1 MARVSRPVLPFDRR
15 LRLSPRTWP
24 STAQVVVA
32 VLIAVIGFFVVYPL
46 ALIFINS
53 FNVAPPGHAPV
64 FAADAW
70 AEAWRGPGLFSALR
84 NTVAVGLCYQALSFP
99 IGILLAWLLG
109 RTAMPH
115 GRALEFCFW
124 LSFFLPPL
132 SATLGWIL
140 LLDPLGVLNN
150 FILQAFHVRG
160 PFNVYS
166 FGGIVWV
173 HLMSRDISEKV
184 ILLTPAF
191 RNMDA
196 ALEEAG
202 YMSGAGRWRTLLRLT
217 LPIMTP
223 PLVIVFFLGFV
234 RLFESFEIELLL
246 GVPIGFYV
254 FSTKIVDLA
263 QQVPPLLGQATA
275 LGSVTLTLLLVA
287 VPVQRWLTTR
297 RSYTTVTGRMS
308 PTPMDL
314 GRWRW
319 PVFSLVA
326 GVAGLLVIVPLLS
339 VIAGSL
345 MTRFGFFNLAH
356 AWTLANWQRTL
367 STPDFAQAMFNT
379 LEVAGIAA
387 IVAPILF
394 SIVAYVL
401 VRAREVRGLA
411 VLDFLCWLPSV
422 VPGALA
428 GLGLL
433 WMFVGTPIFRPIYGT
448 IWVIVI
454 AVILSGMTLSTQ
466 TLKAAFL
473 QLRADLEESA
483 RMSGAGW
490 IRTYF
495 QIVLP
500 LIAPT
505 LIVVAAIKFMF
516 AANATSN
523 IILLAT
529 SETRTLSL
537 LAINF
542 VFDGQRESATVVTV
556 VITAITTS
564 MAILV
569 RTLGHNVGIRSGR

>member
-1 MARVSRPVLPFDRR
+1 MIIPEERT
-15 LRLSPRTWP
+15 PRWAFP
-24 STAQVVVA
+24 NTAQVVVLL
-32 VLIAVIGFFVVYPL
+32 LIAVVGFFVVYPL

-53 FNVAPPGHAPV
+53 FNTAAPGHPAV
-64 FAADAW
+64 YSSAAW
-70 AEAWRGPGLFSALR
+70 AAAWHGPGLLSALL
-84 NTVAVGLCYQALSFP
+84 NTVAVGACYQAIAFP
-99 IGILLAWLLG
+99 VGVLLAWLLG
-109 RTAMPH
+109 RTKIPH
-115 GRALEFCFW
+115 SGALEFGFW
-124 LSFFLPPL
+124 LSYFLPPL

-150 FILQAFHVRG
+150 FIAGTFHIRG

-166 FGGIVWV
+166 FAGIVWV

-246 GVPIGFYV
+246 GVPFGFYV
-254 FSTKIVDLA
+254 FSTKIIDLA
-263 QQVPPLLGQATA
+263 QQEPPLLGQATA
-275 LGSVTLTLLLVA
+275 LGSVTLVLLLVA
-287 VPVQRWLTTR
+287 VPVQRWLTMR
-297 RSYTTVTGRMS
+297 RTYATVGGRMQ
-308 PTPMDL
+308 PNLIDF

-319 PVFSLVA
+319 PVFSLLAGMVA
-326 GVAGLLVIVPLLS
+326 LLVLVPLLS

-356 AWTLANWQRTL
+356 PWTLGNWQRTL
-367 STPDFAQAMFNT
+367 STPAFSQALFNT
-379 LEVAGIAA
+379 FEIAIVSA
-387 IVAPILF
+387 VVAPILF

-401 VRAREVRGLA
+401 VRARNAWGTGL
-411 VLDFLCWLPSV
+411 LDFLLWLPSV
-422 VPGALA
+422 IPGALA

-433 WMFVGTPIFRPIYGT
+433 WMFVGTPVFQPIYGT
-448 IWVIVI
+448 IWVLVI
-454 AVILSGMTLSTQ
+454 AVVLSGMTLSSQ
-466 TLKAAFL
+466 TLKGAFL

-490 IRTYF
+490 IRTYV

-516 AANATSN
+516 AANAASN

-537 LAINF
+537 LALGF
-542 VFDGQRESATVVTV
+542 VADGQREAATVVTV
-556 VITAITTS
+556 VITAITTA

-569 RTLGHNVGIRSGR
+569 RTLGLNVGIRSGGR

>member
-1 MARVSRPVLPFDRR
+1 
-15 LRLSPRTWP
+15 
-24 STAQVVVA
+24 
-32 VLIAVIGFFVVYPL
+32 
-46 ALIFINS
+46 
-53 FNVAPPGHAPV
+53 
-64 FAADAW
+64 
-70 AEAWRGPGLFSALR
+70 
-84 NTVAVGLCYQALSFP
+84 
-99 IGILLAWLLG
+99 
-109 RTAMPH
+109 
-115 GRALEFCFW
+115 
-124 LSFFLPPL
+124 
-132 SATLGWIL
+132 
-140 LLDPLGVLNN
+140 
-150 FILQAFHVRG
+150 
-160 PFNVYS
+160 
-166 FGGIVWV
+166 
-173 HLMSRDISEKV
+173 
-184 ILLTPAF
+184 
-191 RNMDA
+191 MDA

-202 YMSGAGRWRTLLRLT
+202 YMSGAGRWRTLIRVT

-223 PLVIVFFLGFV
+223 ALVIVFFLGFV

-246 GVPIGFYV
+246 GVPISFYV

-297 RSYTTVTGRMS
+297 RSYTTITGRIQ
-308 PTPMDL
+308 PAPIDL

-319 PVFSLVA
+319 PVFAVVA
-326 GVAGLLVIVPLLS
+326 SITGLLVVVPLLS
-339 VIAGSL
+339 VIAGSF
-345 MTRFGFFNLAH
+345 MTRFGFFNLTRP
-356 AWTLANWQRTL
+356 WTLANWQRTL
-367 STPDFAQAMFNT
+367 NSPPFQHALFNT
-379 LEVAGIAA
+379 LTIAIVSA
-387 IVAPILF
+387 IVAPVVF

-401 VRAREVRGLA
+401 VRARRAWGLSI
-411 VLDFLCWLPSV
+411 LDFLLWLPSV

-448 IWVIVI
+448 IWVMVI

-490 IRTYF
+490 IRTYV

-505 LIVVAAIKFMF
+505 LIVVAAIKFMY
-516 AANATSN
+516 AANAASN
-523 IILLAT
+523 VILLAT

-537 LAINF
+537 LALNF
-542 VFDGQRESATVVTV
+542 VGDGQRESATVITV
-556 VITAITTS
+556 VITALTTG

-569 RTLGHNVGIRSGR
+569 RTLGLNVGLRSSR

>member
-1 MARVSRPVLPFDRR
+1 MIIPEERA
-15 LRLSPRTWP
+15 PRWALP
-24 STAQVVVA
+24 STAQLVVLL
-32 VLIAVIGFFVVYPL
+32 LIAAVGFFVVYPL

-53 FNVAPPGHAPV
+53 FNTAPPGHPAV
-64 FAADAW
+64 YSTAAW
-70 AEAWRGPGLFSALR
+70 AQAWHGPGLLSALL
-84 NTVAVGLCYQALSFP
+84 NTVAVGACYQAIAFP
-99 IGILLAWLLG
+99 VGVLLAWLLG
-109 RTAMPH
+109 RTRIPH
-115 GRALEFCFW
+115 SRALEFGFW
-124 LSFFLPPL
+124 LSYFLPPL

-150 FILQAFHVRG
+150 FIVGTFHVRG

-166 FGGIVWV
+166 FAGIVWV

-246 GVPIGFYV
+246 GIPFGFYV
-254 FSTKIVDLA
+254 FSTKIIDLA
-263 QQVPPLLGQATA
+263 QQEPPLLGQATA
-275 LGSVTLTLLLVA
+275 LGSVTLLLLLIA
-287 VPVQRWLTTR
+287 VPIQRWLTTR
-297 RSYTTVTGRMS
+297 RTYTTVGGRMQ
-308 PTPMDL
+308 PNLIDF

-319 PVFSLVA
+319 PVFSLLA
-326 GVAGLLVIVPLLS
+326 GMVGLLVLVPLLS

-356 AWTLANWQRTL
+356 PWTLANWQRTL
-367 STPDFAQAMFNT
+367 STPAFSQALVNT
-379 LEVAGIAA
+379 FEIAIVSA
-387 IVAPILF
+387 VVAPIVF
-394 SIVAYVL
+394 SVIAYVL
-401 VRAREVRGLA
+401 VRARSAWGSG
-411 VLDFLCWLPSV
+411 VLDFLLWLPSV
-422 VPGALA
+422 IPGALA

-433 WMFVGTPIFRPIYGT
+433 WMFVGTPVFQPIYGT
-448 IWVIVI
+448 IWVLVI
-454 AVILSGMTLSTQ
+454 AVILSGMTLSSQ
-466 TLKAAFL
+466 TLKGAFL
-473 QLRADLEESA
+473 QLRGDLEESA

-490 IRTYF
+490 IRTYV

-516 AANATSN
+516 AANAASN

-537 LAINF
+537 LALGF
-542 VFDGQRESATVVTV
+542 VADGQREAATVVTV
-556 VITAITTS
+556 VITAITTA

-569 RTLGHNVGIRSGR
+569 RTLGLNVGIRSGGR

>member
-1 MARVSRPVLPFDRR
+1 MGGVIIPEERARRWALPN
-15 LRLSPRTWP
+15 
-24 STAQVVVA
+24 TAQLVVVL
-32 VLIAVIGFFVVYPL
+32 LIAAIGFFVVYPL
-46 ALIFINS
+46 VLIFINS
-53 FNVAPPGHAPV
+53 FNTAAPGHPAV
-64 FAADAW
+64 YSTAAW
-70 AEAWRGPGLFSALR
+70 AAAWHGPGLWSALI
-84 NTVAVGLCYQALSFP
+84 NTIAVGACYQAIAFP
-99 IGILLAWLLG
+99 VGVLLAWLLG
-109 RTAMPH
+109 RTKIPYS
-115 GRALEFCFW
+115 RTLEFGFW
-124 LSFFLPPL
+124 LSYFLPPL

-150 FILQAFHVRG
+150 FIVGTFHIPG

-166 FGGIVWV
+166 FAGIVWV

-223 PLVIVFFLGFV
+223 PLAIVFFLGFV

-246 GVPIGFYV
+246 GVPFGFYV
-254 FSTKIVDLA
+254 FSTKIIDLA
-263 QQVPPLLGQATA
+263 QQEPPLLGQATA
-275 LGSVTLTLLLVA
+275 LGSVTLVLLLIA

-297 RSYTTVTGRMS
+297 RTYATVTGRMQPS
-308 PTPMDL
+308 LIDF

-319 PVFSLVA
+319 PVFSLLA
-326 GVAGLLVIVPLLS
+326 GTVGLLVLVPLLA

-356 AWTLANWQRTL
+356 PWTLGNWQRTL
-367 STPDFAQAMFNT
+367 STPAFAQALFNT
-379 LEVAGIAA
+379 FEIAIVSA
-387 IVAPILF
+387 IVAPLLF

-401 VRAREVRGLA
+401 VRARNAWGTG
-411 VLDFLCWLPSV
+411 VLDFLLWLPSV
-422 VPGALA
+422 IPGALA

-433 WMFVGTPIFRPIYGT
+433 WMFVGTPVFQPIYGT
-448 IWVIVI
+448 IWVLVI
-454 AVILSGMTLSTQ
+454 AVILSGMTLSSQ
-466 TLKAAFL
+466 TLKGAFL
-473 QLRADLEESA
+473 QLRGDLEESA

-490 IRTYF
+490 LRTYV

-516 AANATSN
+516 AANAASN

-537 LAINF
+537 LALGF
-542 VFDGQRESATVVTV
+542 VADGQREAATVVTV
-556 VITAITTS
+556 VITAITTV

-569 RTLGHNVGIRSGR
+569 RTLGLNVGIRQGGR

>member
-1 MARVSRPVLPFDRR
+1 MPLQLTRS
-15 LRLSPRTWP
+15 
-24 STAQVVVA
+24 QVVVLL
-32 VLIAVIGFFVVYPL
+32 LIAVIGFFVVYPL

-53 FNVAPPGHAPV
+53 FNVAGPGQTPV
-64 FAADAW
+64 YSAAAW
-70 AEAWRGPGLFSALR
+70 AGAWRGPGLFEALR
-84 NTVAVGLCYQALSFP
+84 NSVAVGLCYQALSFP
-99 IGILLAWLLG
+99 IGIAIAWLLG
-109 RTAMPH
+109 RSKIPH
-115 GRALEFCFW
+115 GGALEFFFW
-124 LSFFLPPL
+124 LSYFLPPL
-132 SATLGWIL
+132 SATLGWML
-140 LLDPLGVLNN
+140 LLDPRGVLNN
-150 FILQAFHVRG
+150 FLAQTFHITG
-160 PFNVYS
+160 PFNIYS
-166 FGGIVWV
+166 FAGIVWV

-202 YMSGAGRWRTLLRLT
+202 YMSGAGRWRTVIRVT

-223 PLVIVFFLGFV
+223 ALVIVFFLGFV

-246 GVPIGFYV
+246 GVPISFYV

-297 RSYTTVTGRMS
+297 RSYTTITGRIQ
-308 PTPMDL
+308 PALIDL

-319 PVFSLVA
+319 PVFALVA
-326 GVAGLLVIVPLLS
+326 SVTGLLVAVPLLS
-339 VIAGSL
+339 VIAGSF
-345 MTRFGFFNLAH
+345 MTRFGFFNLTRP
-356 AWTLANWQRTL
+356 WTLANWQRTL
-367 STPDFAQAMFNT
+367 NSPPFQHALFNT
-379 LEVAGIAA
+379 LTIAIISA
-387 IVAPILF
+387 LVAPIVF
-394 SIVAYVL
+394 SVVAYVL
-401 VRAREVRGLA
+401 VRARRAWGLA
-411 VLDFLCWLPSV
+411 ILDFLLWLPSV

-448 IWVIVI
+448 IWVMVI

-490 IRTYF
+490 IRTYV

-505 LIVVAAIKFMF
+505 LIVVAAIKFMY
-516 AANATSN
+516 AANAASN
-523 IILLAT
+523 VILLAT

-537 LAINF
+537 LALNF
-542 VFDGQRESATVVTV
+542 VGDGQRESATVITV
-556 VITAITTS
+556 VITALTTG

-569 RTLGHNVGIRSGR
+569 RTLGLNVGLRSSR

>member
-1 MARVSRPVLPFDRR
+1 MPSKAQLVIVL
-15 LRLSPRTWP
+15 
-24 STAQVVVA
+24 
-32 VLIAVIGFFVVYPL
+32 LIAVIGFFVVYPL
-46 ALIFINS
+46 ALIFVNS
-53 FNVAPPGHAPV
+53 FNVAPPGHTPV
-64 FAADAW
+64 YTAQAW
-70 AEAWRGPGLFSALR
+70 AEAWRGPGLFAAFR
-84 NTVAVGLCYQALSFP
+84 NTFAVGFAYQAISFP
-99 IGILLAWLLG
+99 VGILLAWLLG
-109 RTAMPH
+109 RSKIPH

-124 LSFFLPPL
+124 LSYFLPPL

-140 LLDPLGVLNN
+140 LLDPRGVLNN
-150 FILQAFHVRG
+150 FISGTFHVPG

-166 FGGIVWV
+166 FAGIVWT
-173 HLMSRDISEKV
+173 HLMARDVSEKV

-196 ALEEAG
+196 ALEEAS
-202 YMSGAGRWRTLLRLT
+202 YLSGAGRWRTLVRVT
-217 LPIMTP
+217 LPVMTP
-223 PLVIVFFLGFV
+223 ALVIVFFLGFV

-263 QQVPPLLGQATA
+263 QQVPPLLSQATA
-275 LGSVTLTLLLVA
+275 LGSVTLVLLLVA

-297 RSYTTVTGRMS
+297 RSFTTVSGRIQASQME
-308 PTPMDL
+308 L
-314 GRWRW
+314 GRWQW

-326 GVAGLLVIVPLLS
+326 GIAGLLVAVPLLS
-339 VIAGSL
+339 VIAGSF

-356 AWTLANWQRTL
+356 PWTLSNWQRTIG
-367 STPDFAQAMFNT
+367 TPSFTQSLYNT
-379 LEVAGIAA
+379 FEIAIVSA
-387 IVAPILF
+387 IVAPLVF
-394 SIVAYVL
+394 SVVAYAL
-401 VRAREVRGLA
+401 VRARGTWGRPL
-411 VLDFLCWLPSV
+411 LDFLLWLPSV
-422 VPGALA
+422 IPGALA

-448 IWVIVI
+448 IWVLVI

-490 IRTYF
+490 IRTYVKV
-495 QIVLP
+495 VLP

-505 LIVVAAIKFMF
+505 LIVVAAIKFMY
-516 AANATSN
+516 AANAAGG

-537 LAINF
+537 LALNF
-542 VFDGQRESATVVTV
+542 VADGQRESATVITV
-556 VITAITTS
+556 VITAITTG

-569 RTLGHNVGIRSGR
+569 RTLGLNVGIRSTR

>member
-1 MARVSRPVLPFDRR
+1 
-15 LRLSPRTWP
+15 
-24 STAQVVVA
+24 
-32 VLIAVIGFFVVYPL
+32 
-46 ALIFINS
+46 
-53 FNVAPPGHAPV
+53 
-64 FAADAW
+64 
-70 AEAWRGPGLFSALR
+70 
-84 NTVAVGLCYQALSFP
+84 
-99 IGILLAWLLG
+99 
-109 RTAMPH
+109 
-115 GRALEFCFW
+115 
-124 LSFFLPPL
+124 
-132 SATLGWIL
+132 
-140 LLDPLGVLNN
+140 
-150 FILQAFHVRG
+150 LQTFHITG

-166 FGGIVWV
+166 FAGIVWV

-202 YMSGAGRWRTLLRLT
+202 YMSGAGRWRTLLRVT

-223 PLVIVFFLGFV
+223 ALVIVFFLGFV

-246 GVPIGFYV
+246 GIPFGFYV

-275 LGSVTLTLLLVA
+275 LGSVTLTLLMIA
-287 VPVQRWLTTR
+287 VPIQRWLTLR
-297 RSYTTVTGRMS
+297 RSYTTVTGRIQPS
-308 PTPMDL
+308 LIDL

-319 PVFSLVA
+319 PVFSLIA
-326 GVAGLLVIVPLLS
+326 GLAGLLVAVPLLS

-367 STPDFAQAMFNT
+367 ASPAFGSALFNT
-379 LEVAGIAA
+379 FEIAVISA
-387 IVAPILF
+387 VVAPLLF
-394 SIVAYVL
+394 SVVAYVL
-401 VRAREVRGLA
+401 VRARVAWGLA
-411 VLDFLCWLPSV
+411 LLDFLLWLPSV

-448 IWVIVI
+448 IWVLVI

-473 QLRADLEESA
+473 QLRSDLEESA

-490 IRTYF
+490 IRTYVK
-495 QIVLP
+495 IVLP

-505 LIVVAAIKFMF
+505 LIVVAAIKFMY
-516 AANATSN
+516 AANAASN
-523 IILLAT
+523 VILLAT

-537 LAINF
+537 LALNF
-542 VFDGQRESATVVTV
+542 VADGQRESATVITV
-556 VITAITTS
+556 VITAITTAV
-564 MAILV
+564 AILV
-569 RTLGHNVGIRSGR
+569 RTLGLNIGIRSNR

>member
-1 MARVSRPVLPFDRR
+1 MPSKAQLVIVL
-15 LRLSPRTWP
+15 
-24 STAQVVVA
+24 
-32 VLIAVIGFFVVYPL
+32 LIAVIGFFVVYPL
-46 ALIFINS
+46 ALIFVNS

-64 FAADAW
+64 YSASAW
-70 AEAWRGPGLFSALR
+70 TEAWRGPGLFTALR
-84 NTVAVGLCYQALSFP
+84 NTFAVGLAYQAISFP
-99 IGILLAWLLG
+99 AGILLAWLLG
-109 RTAMPH
+109 RSKIPH

-124 LSFFLPPL
+124 LSYFLPPL

-140 LLDPLGVLNN
+140 LLDPRGVLNN
-150 FILQAFHVRG
+150 FISGTFHVPG

-166 FGGIVWV
+166 FAGIVWT
-173 HLMSRDISEKV
+173 HLMARDVSEKV

-196 ALEEAG
+196 ALEEAS
-202 YMSGAGRWRTLLRLT
+202 YLSGAGRWRTLLRVT
-217 LPIMTP
+217 LPVMTP
-223 PLVIVFFLGFV
+223 ALAIVFFLGFV

-263 QQVPPLLGQATA
+263 QQVPPLLSQATA
-275 LGSVTLTLLLVA
+275 LGSVTLVLLLVA

-297 RSYTTVTGRMS
+297 RSFTTVSGRIQASQME
-308 PTPMDL
+308 L

-326 GVAGLLVIVPLLS
+326 GIAGLLVAVPLLS
-339 VIAGSL
+339 VIAGSF

-356 AWTLANWQRTL
+356 PWTLGNWQRTIA
-367 STPDFAQAMFNT
+367 TPSFTQSLYNT
-379 LEVAGIAA
+379 FVIAIISA
-387 IVAPILF
+387 IVAPLVF
-394 SIVAYVL
+394 SVVAYAL
-401 VRAREVRGLA
+401 VRARGTWGRPL
-411 VLDFLCWLPSV
+411 LDFLLWLPSV
-422 VPGALA
+422 IPGALA

-448 IWVIVI
+448 IWVLVI

-490 IRTYF
+490 LRTYVKV
-495 QIVLP
+495 VLP

-505 LIVVAAIKFMF
+505 LIVVAAIKFMY
-516 AANATSN
+516 AANAAGG

-537 LAINF
+537 LALNF
-542 VFDGQRESATVVTV
+542 VADGQRESATVITV

-569 RTLGHNVGIRSGR
+569 RTLGLNVGIRSTR

>member
-1 MARVSRPVLPFDRR
+1 MPSKAQWVIVL
-15 LRLSPRTWP
+15 
-24 STAQVVVA
+24 
-32 VLIAVIGFFVVYPL
+32 LIAVIGFFVVYPL
-46 ALIFINS
+46 ALIFVNS
-53 FNVAPPGHAPV
+53 FNVAVPGHAPSYS
-64 FAADAW
+64 AQPWRDAW
-70 AEAWRGPGLFSALR
+70 HGPGLLAALR
-84 NTVAVGLCYQALSFP
+84 NTFAVGLCYQAISFP

-109 RTAMPH
+109 RSKIPH

-124 LSFFLPPL
+124 LSYFLPPL

-140 LLDPLGVLNN
+140 LLDPRGVLNN
-150 FILQAFHVRG
+150 FITSTFHVAG
-160 PFNVYS
+160 PFNIFS
-166 FGGIVWV
+166 FAGIVWT
-173 HLMSRDISEKV
+173 HLMARDISEKV

-196 ALEEAG
+196 ALEEAS
-202 YMSGAGRWRTLLRLT
+202 YLSGADRWRTLFRVT
-217 LPIMTP
+217 LPVMTP
-223 PLVIVFFLGFV
+223 ALAIVFFLGFV

-275 LGSVTLTLLLVA
+275 LGSVTLVLLLVA

-297 RSYTTVTGRMS
+297 RSYTTVSGRIL
-308 PTPMDL
+308 PTQMDL

-319 PVFSLVA
+319 LVFSFVAGIATLLVA
-326 GVAGLLVIVPLLS
+326 VPLLA
-339 VIAGSL
+339 VIAGSF
-345 MTRFGFFNLAH
+345 MTRFGFFNLVH
-356 AWTLANWQRTL
+356 PWTLANWQRTIGTPTFKQSL
-367 STPDFAQAMFNT
+367 SNT
-379 LEVAGIAA
+379 FEIAIVAA
-387 IVAPILF
+387 IVAPLLF
-394 SIVAYVL
+394 SVVAYAL
-401 VRAREVRGLA
+401 VRARGTWGRPL
-411 VLDFLCWLPSV
+411 LDFLLWLPSV

-448 IWVIVI
+448 IWVLII

-490 IRTYF
+490 IRTYVRV
-495 QIVLP
+495 VLP

-505 LIVVAAIKFMF
+505 LIVVAAIKFMY
-516 AANATSN
+516 AANAAGG

-537 LAINF
+537 LALNF
-542 VFDGQRESATVVTV
+542 VADGQRESATVITV
-556 VITAITTS
+556 VITAITTA

-569 RTLGHNVGIRSGR
+569 RTLGLNVGIRSSR

>member
-1 MARVSRPVLPFDRR
+1 MIR
-15 LRLSPRTWP
+15 SPKGATFGKEAILKP
-24 STAQVVVA
+24 NAAQVVVLL
-32 VLIAVIGFFVVYPL
+32 LIALIGFFVLYPL

-53 FNVAPPGHAPV
+53 FNVAPPGHAP
-64 FAADAW
+64 AYSAQAW
-70 AEAWRGPGLFSALR
+70 GDAWRGPGLFAALR
-84 NTVAVGLCYQALSFP
+84 NTIALGVVYQGLSFP
-99 IGILLAWLLG
+99 IGVALAWLLG
-109 RTAMPH
+109 RTKIPFS
-115 GRALEFCFW
+115 RAIEFCFW

-140 LLDPLGVLNN
+140 LLDPRGILNN
-150 FILQAFHVRG
+150 WLALTFHVTG
-160 PFNVYS
+160 PFNIYS
-166 FGGIVWV
+166 FAGIVWV

-246 GVPIGFYV
+246 GVPFGFYV
-254 FSTKIVDLA
+254 FSTKIIDLA

-275 LGSVTLTLLLVA
+275 LGSVTLVLLAIA

-297 RSYTTVTGRMS
+297 RSFTTIGGRIQ
-308 PTPMDL
+308 PTAIDL

-319 PVFSLVA
+319 PIFSLMVA
-326 GVAGLLVIVPLLS
+326 ATGLLVAVPLLS

-356 AWTLANWQRTL
+356 PWTLANWQHTL
-367 STPDFAQAMFNT
+367 GTPEFGQSLLNT
-379 LEVAGIAA
+379 LDIAGISAL
-387 IVAPILF
+387 VAPILF

-401 VRAREVRGLA
+401 VRARGAWGLA
-411 VLDFLCWLPSV
+411 ILDFLLWLPSV

-433 WMFVGTPIFRPIYGT
+433 WMFVGTAIFRPIYGT
-448 IWVIVI
+448 IWVLVI

-490 IRTYF
+490 FRTYF

-500 LIAPT
+500 LVAPT
-505 LIVVAAIKFMF
+505 LIVVAAIKFMY
-516 AANATSN
+516 AANAASN

-537 LAINF
+537 LALGF
-542 VFDGQRESATVVTV
+542 VADGQRESATVVTV

-569 RTLGHNVGIRSGR
+569 RTLGLNVGLRSNR

>member
-1 MARVSRPVLPFDRR
+1 MSDRNGGRWAVPTRAQLVVL
-15 LRLSPRTWP
+15 L
-24 STAQVVVA
+24 
-32 VLIAVIGFFVVYPL
+32 LIAVIGFFVLYPL

-53 FNVAPPGHAPV
+53 FNTASPGHPAV
-64 FAADAW
+64 YSAQAW
-70 AEAWRGPGLFSALR
+70 TDAWRGPGLLTALR
-84 NTVAVGLCYQALSFP
+84 NTLAVGVCYQAIAFP
-99 IGILLAWLLG
+99 IGVLLAWVLG
-109 RTAMPH
+109 RTKIPH
-115 GRALEFCFW
+115 SGALEFGFW
-124 LSFFLPPL
+124 LSYFLPPL

-140 LLDPLGVLNN
+140 LLDPLGVINN
-150 FILQAFHVRG
+150 FLAGTFHVTG

-166 FGGIVWV
+166 FAGIVWV

-246 GVPIGFYV
+246 GVPFGFYV
-254 FSTKIVDLA
+254 FSTKIIDLA
-263 QQVPPLLGQATA
+263 QQEPPLLGQATA
-275 LGSVTLTLLLVA
+275 LGSVTLILLLVA

-297 RSYTTVTGRMS
+297 RSFATVSGRMQPS
-308 PTPMDL
+308 LIDF
-314 GRWRW
+314 GRWTW
-319 PVFSLVA
+319 PVFSLLA
-326 GVAGLLVIVPLLS
+326 GIVGLLVLVPLAS

-356 AWTLANWQRTL
+356 PWTLDNWQRMLTTPAFGQAL
-367 STPDFAQAMFNT
+367 SNT
-379 LEVAGIAA
+379 FEIAITSA
-387 IVAPILF
+387 VIAPLF
-394 SIVAYVL
+394 FSVVAYVL
-401 VRAREVRGLA
+401 VRARGTWGRG
-411 VLDFLCWLPSV
+411 VLDFLLWLPSV
-422 VPGALA
+422 IPGALA

-433 WMFVGTPIFRPIYGT
+433 WMFVGTPIFQPIYGT
-448 IWVIVI
+448 IWVLVI
-454 AVILSGMTLSTQ
+454 AVVLSGMTLSSQ
-466 TLKAAFL
+466 TLKGAFL
-473 QLRADLEESA
+473 QLRGDLEESA

-505 LIVVAAIKFMF
+505 LIVVAAIKFMY
-516 AANATSN
+516 AANAASN

-537 LAINF
+537 LALGF
-542 VFDGQRESATVVTV
+542 VADGQREAATVVTV
-556 VITAITTS
+556 VITAITTT

-569 RTLGHNVGIRSGR
+569 RTLGLNIGIRAGR

>member
-1 MARVSRPVLPFDRR
+1 MLKVSRE
-15 LRLSPRTWP
+15 LRPHLSA
-24 STAQVVVA
+24 AQVVVLL
-32 VLIAVIGFFVVYPL
+32 LIAVVGFFVVYPL

-53 FNVAPPGHAPV
+53 FNVATPGHPAV
-64 FAADAW
+64 YSSKLWADAW
-70 AEAWRGPGLFSALR
+70 RAPGLFESLR
-84 NTVAVGLCYQALSFP
+84 NSVAVGLCYQAISFP
-99 IGILLAWLLG
+99 VGIMIAWLLG
-109 RTAMPH
+109 RTKIPH
-115 GRALEFCFW
+115 ARALEFCFW

-132 SATLGWIL
+132 SATLGWML
-140 LLDPLGVLNN
+140 LLDPRGVLNN
-150 FILQAFHVRG
+150 FLLDAFHISG
-160 PFNVYS
+160 PFNIYS
-166 FGGIVWV
+166 FAGIVWV

-196 ALEEAG
+196 ALEEAS
-202 YMSGAGRWRTLLRLT
+202 YMSGADRWRTLVRVT

-275 LGSVTLTLLLVA
+275 LGSVTLTLLLIA

-297 RSYTTVTGRMS
+297 RSFATVTGRIQPS
-308 PTPMDL
+308 LVDL
-314 GRWRW
+314 GPWRR
-319 PVFSLVA
+319 PAFLLLA
-326 GVAGLLVIVPLLS
+326 GLTGLLVVVPLLS
-339 VIAGSL
+339 VTAGSL
-345 MTRFGFFNLAH
+345 MTRFGFFHLTH
-356 AWTLANWQRTL
+356 PWTLANWQRTVN
-367 STPDFAQAMFNT
+367 TPAFGSALFNT
-379 LEVAGIAA
+379 FEIAA
-387 IVAPILF
+387 ISAVVAPIVF
-394 SIVAYVL
+394 SVIAYVL
-401 VRAREVRGLA
+401 VRARSTWGRGL
-411 VLDFLCWLPSV
+411 LDFLLWLPSV

-433 WMFVGTPIFRPIYGT
+433 WMFVGTPIFQPIYGT
-448 IWVIVI
+448 IWVLVI

-473 QLRADLEESA
+473 QLRGDLEESA

-516 AANATSN
+516 AANAASN
-523 IILLAT
+523 VILLAT
-529 SETRTLSL
+529 SETRTLPL
-537 LAINF
+537 LALNF
-542 VFDGQRESATVVTV
+542 VADGQRESATVITV
-556 VITAITTS
+556 VITALTTT

-569 RTLGHNVGIRSGR
+569 RTLGLNVGIRSSR